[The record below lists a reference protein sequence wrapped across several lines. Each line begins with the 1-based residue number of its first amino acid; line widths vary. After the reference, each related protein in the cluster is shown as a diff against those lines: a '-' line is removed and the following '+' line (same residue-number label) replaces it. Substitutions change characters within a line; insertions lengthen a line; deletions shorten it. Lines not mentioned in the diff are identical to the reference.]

1 MKILS
6 EFNLVNPTVE
16 ALKTLDGPATNEQIR
31 EVVICRIALPE
42 GELERRNSNGIGL
55 EIDYRLAW
63 ARTVLKT
70 LGVIRSSGRGQWEL
84 TEKGQSWQ
92 PVEPQKIRKLYHQQR
107 SPERVEDSIT
117 EQEVVRETATACE
130 FVSAEE
136 AAWRRLGLEQFAA
149 GYSPANAVN

>member
-16 ALKTLDGPATNEQIR
+16 ALKSLDGPATNEQIR
-31 EVVICRIALPE
+31 EVVICGIVLPD
-42 GELERRNSNGIGL
+42 GELERRNSNGTGL

-84 TEKGQSWQ
+84 TEKGHRWQ
-92 PVEPQKIRKLYHQQR
+92 PVEPPEIRKLYHQQR
-107 SPERVEDSIT
+107 APENGKNSVMAHN
-117 EQEVVRETATACE
+117 VVRETAATGESAA
-130 FVSAEE
+130 AEE

-149 GYSPANAVN
+149 GYSPAKAVY